1 MYLEISG
8 RQTGKTTRL
17 INQIYADKNKYDLQ
31 ILMGM
36 NQKSLKF
43 IKSQIKNNNKVKVC
57 LSFYSL
63 IETLKLYDKCDKKL
77 KVRLYVDEFLY
88 STAFCN
94 NFKDIKA
101 RLETEF
107 NLISNGYFSSSVN
120 SNYHMLLFDLQMM
133 NNKNI
138 TIVNNTTNFIF

>member
-36 NQKSLKF
+36 NFQSLKA
-43 IKSQIKNNNKVKVC
+43 IKKKIHGNNKVKVC
-57 LSFYSL
+57 LSYESL
-63 IETLKLYDKCDKKL
+63 KNLLLGSKINRVK
-77 KVRLYVDEFLY
+77 LYVDEFLY
-88 STAFCN
+88 SNAFCN
-94 NFKDIKA
+94 NFQDIQ
-101 RLETEF
+101 RFETDY